1 MSGIASWREKNY
13 KNFNEYKDDDHKIKP
28 LPIILPKLSSL
39 YVKIYDGEI
48 NWMYFFIEDDELL
61 EIYNG
66 IWNKVSNSIKK
77 EL

>member
-28 LPIILPKLSSL
+28 LPIILPKPSSL
-39 YVKIYDGEI
+39 YVKIYDGEM

-61 EIYNG
+61 EIYNS
-66 IWNKVSNSIKK
+66 IWNKVSNSINK